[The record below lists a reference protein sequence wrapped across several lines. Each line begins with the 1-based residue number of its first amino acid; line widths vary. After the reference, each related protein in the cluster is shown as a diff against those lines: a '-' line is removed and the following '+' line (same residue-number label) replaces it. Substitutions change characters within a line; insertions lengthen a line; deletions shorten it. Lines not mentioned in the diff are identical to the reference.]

1 MQKGETVSYRALP
14 IYTDASPIPIGVTL
28 SARGAGG
35 FTLDVSIPNVIGLK
49 FIYEASKGFGFSVGG
64 GYFYSLD
71 QDWDDPEEFNE
82 VSFFLGEVGTSSIPV
97 FDYVFLMKIAADVYS
112 EFFPEERGGVLNSAK
127 RLEERYSKKS
137 PV

>member
-1 MQKGETVSYRALP
+1 MTGLSWLEKLKESF
-14 IYTDASPIPIGVTL
+14 ASTGLDYEDLYELIEASI
-28 SARGAGG
+28 ARKRTNFPA
-35 FTLDVSIPNVIGLK
+35 
-49 FIYEASKGFGFSVGG
+49 FIYEASRGSGFSVSE

-82 VSFFLGEVGTSSIPV
+82 VSFFLGEVETSSIPV
-97 FDYVFLMKIAADVYS
+97 LDYVFLMKTAADVYS
-112 EFFPEERGGVLNSAK
+112 SFFPEERGSVLRSAR

>member
-1 MQKGETVSYRALP
+1 MTILFWLEKLKKSF
-14 IYTDASPIPIGVTL
+14 ASTGLDYEDLYELIEASIE
-28 SARGAGG
+28 RGRTNFPA
-35 FTLDVSIPNVIGLK
+35 
-49 FIYEASKGFGFSVGG
+49 FIYEASKGFGFSVGE

-127 RLEERYSKKS
+127 RLKERYSKKS